1 MPEAR
6 SSPADA
12 PGAEALGVATPGSAT
27 PGSVTPGTVTPGA
40 ATPGTATPGAATRG
54 AATPGAA
61 APQIVLAFDFGQR
74 RIGVAC
80 GDTVSRGASH
90 ARALACPSQGIPW
103 EAVDALIREWRPG
116 VLVVGLPYNVDDSE
130 SAAAARARSFAG
142 ALAARYAL
150 PVELVDERYSS
161 VEAVDRLRQA
171 RASGL
176 RKRRVAKSD
185 IDAAAARVILERW
198 FNQKK

>member
-1 MPEAR
+1 MPEAPSR
-6 SSPADA
+6 IGA
-12 PGAEALGVATPGSAT
+12 PGAV
-27 PGSVTPGTVTPGA
+27 PGA
-40 ATPGTATPGAATRG
+40 APGAA
-54 AATPGAA
+54 APGG

-80 GDTVSRGASH
+80 GDTVSRSASH
-90 ARALACPSQGIPW
+90 ARALACGAHGVPW
-103 EAVDALIREWRPG
+103 DAVDLLMREWRPG

-142 ALAARYAL
+142 ELAARYAL

-161 VEAVDRLRQA
+161 IEAVERLREA

-176 RKRRVAKSD
+176 RKRRVVKGD
-185 IDAAAARVILERW
+185 VDAGAARVILERW
-198 FNQKK
+198 FSQIK

>member
-6 SSPADA
+6 SSPAET
-12 PGAEALGVATPGSAT
+12 PGAEA
-27 PGSVTPGTVTPGA
+27 PGA
-40 ATPGTATPGAATRG
+40 AKS
-54 AATPGAA
+54 GAA

-103 EAVDALIREWRPG
+103 EAVDALIREWRPS

-161 VEAVDRLRQA
+161 MEAVDRLRQA

-185 IDAAAARVILERW
+185 VDAVAARVILERW
-198 FNQKK
+198 FSQQK

>member
-1 MPEAR
+1 MPEAQPSR
-6 SSPADA
+6 S
-12 PGAEALGVATPGSAT
+12 T
-27 PGSVTPGTVTPGA
+27 
-40 ATPGTATPGAATRG
+40 
-54 AATPGAA
+54 

-80 GDTVSRGASH
+80 GDTVSRSASH
-90 ARALACPSQGIPW
+90 ARALLCGSRGVPW
-103 EAVDALIREWRPG
+103 HGVDALIREWRPG
-116 VLVVGLPYNVDDSE
+116 LLVVGLPYNIDDSE

-142 ALAARYAL
+142 ELAARYAL

-161 VEAVDRLRQA
+161 LEALDRLQQA

-185 IDAAAARVILERW
+185 VDAAAARVILERW
-198 FNQKK
+198 FSQMK

>member
-1 MPEAR
+1 MPEAQPSR
-6 SSPADA
+6 P
-12 PGAEALGVATPGSAT
+12 
-27 PGSVTPGTVTPGA
+27 
-40 ATPGTATPGAATRG
+40 
-54 AATPGAA
+54 A

-80 GDTVSRGASH
+80 GDTVSRSASH
-90 ARALACPSQGIPW
+90 ARALMWRSPDLLW

-142 ALAARYAL
+142 SLAARYAL

-161 VEAVDRLRQA
+161 MEAVDRLRRA

-176 RKRRVAKSD
+176 RKRRVAKGD
-185 IDAAAARVILERW
+185 VDAGAARVILERW
-198 FNQKK
+198 FSQTA

>member
-6 SSPADA
+6 PHR
-12 PGAEALGVATPGSAT
+12 AE
-27 PGSVTPGTVTPGA
+27 
-40 ATPGTATPGAATRG
+40 
-54 AATPGAA
+54 

-74 RIGVAC
+74 RIGVAS
-80 GDTVSRGASH
+80 GDTVSRSAGKV
-90 ARALACPSQGIPW
+90 RTLACGPQGVPW
-103 EAVDALIREWRPG
+103 EAVDALIREWG
-116 VLVVGLPYNVDDSE
+116 AAVLVVGLPYNVDDSE

-161 VEAVDRLRQA
+161 MEALDRLRQG
-171 RASGL
+171 RASGQ

-185 IDAAAARVILERW
+185 VDAGAAQIILERW
-198 FNQKK
+198 FSQLT

>member
-1 MPEAR
+1 MPEAEASR
-6 SSPADA
+6 GDA
-12 PGAEALGVATPGSAT
+12 PGT
-27 PGSVTPGTVTPGA
+27 
-40 ATPGTATPGAATRG
+40 
-54 AATPGAA
+54 A

-80 GDTVSRGASH
+80 GDTVSRSASH
-90 ARALACPSQGIPW
+90 ASALTGRSHGVPW
-103 EAVDALIREWRPG
+103 EAVDAVIREWRPG

-161 VEAVDRLRQA
+161 MEALDRLKQA

-185 IDAAAARVILERW
+185 VDAGAARVILERW
-198 FNQKK
+198 FSQLK

>member
-1 MPEAR
+1 MPE
-6 SSPADA
+6 SSRADA
-12 PGAEALGVATPGSAT
+12 PGAG
-27 PGSVTPGTVTPGA
+27 
-40 ATPGTATPGAATRG
+40 
-54 AATPGAA
+54 

-74 RIGVAC
+74 RIGVA
-80 GDTVSRGASH
+80 GGETVSR
-90 ARALACPSQGIPW
+90 RATHPRTRPGRPHGVPW
-103 EAVDALIREWRPG
+103 EAIDAVIREWRPG

-161 VEAVDRLRQA
+161 MEALDRLKQA

-185 IDAAAARVILERW
+185 VDAGAARVILERW
-198 FNQKK
+198 FSQIK

>member
-6 SSPADA
+6 SSPAET
-12 PGAEALGVATPGSAT
+12 PGAEA
-27 PGSVTPGTVTPGA
+27 PGA
-40 ATPGTATPGAATRG
+40 AKS
-54 AATPGAA
+54 GAA

-80 GDTVSRGASH
+80 GDTVSRSASH
-90 ARALACPSQGIPW
+90 ARALACRPQGLPW
-103 EAVDALIREWRPG
+103 EALDALIREWRPG

-161 VEAVDRLRQA
+161 MEAVDRLRQA

-185 IDAAAARVILERW
+185 VDAVAARVILERW
-198 FNQKK
+198 FSQRK

>member
-6 SSPADA
+6 SSPA
-12 PGAEALGVATPGSAT
+12 EA
-27 PGSVTPGTVTPGA
+27 
-40 ATPGTATPGAATRG
+40 
-54 AATPGAA
+54 PGAA

-80 GDTVSRGASH
+80 GDTVSRSASH
-90 ARALACPSQGIPW
+90 ARALACRSQGVPW
-103 EAVDALIREWRPG
+103 EAVDALIREWGPG
-116 VLVVGLPYNVDDSE
+116 LLVVGLPYNVDDSE
-130 SAAAARARSFAG
+130 SAG

-161 VEAVDRLRQA
+161 MEAVDRLRQA

-176 RKRRVAKSD
+176 RKRRVAKGD

>member
-1 MPEAR
+1 MPEAPSCR
-6 SSPADA
+6 ADA
-12 PGAEALGVATPGSAT
+12 PGAAA
-27 PGSVTPGTVTPGA
+27 PGA
-40 ATPGTATPGAATRG
+40 KT
-54 AATPGAA
+54 
-61 APQIVLAFDFGQR
+61 PQIVLAFDFGLR

-80 GDTVSRGASH
+80 GDTVSRNASQ
-90 ARALACPSQGIPW
+90 ARTIARRSHGEPW
-103 EAVDALIREWRPG
+103 EAVDALIREWGPA

-161 VEAVDRLRQA
+161 MEALDRLRQA
-171 RASGL
+171 RAAGL

-185 IDAAAARVILERW
+185 VDAGAARVILERW
-198 FNQKK
+198 FSQIK

>member
-1 MPEAR
+1 MPEEAR
-6 SSPADA
+6 SSSA
-12 PGAEALGVATPGSAT
+12 P
-27 PGSVTPGTVTPGA
+27 
-40 ATPGTATPGAATRG
+40 
-54 AATPGAA
+54 

-80 GDTVSRGASH
+80 GDTVSRSASH
-90 ARALACPSQGIPW
+90 ARALACGSQGVRW
-103 EAVDALIREWRPG
+103 EEVDTLIREWRPA

-142 ALAARYAL
+142 ALTARYAL

-161 VEAVDRLRQA
+161 MEALDRLKQA

-176 RKRRVAKSD
+176 RKRRVARSD
-185 IDAAAARVILERW
+185 VDAGAARIILERW
-198 FNQKK
+198 FSQRT

>member
-6 SSPADA
+6 SSPA
-12 PGAEALGVATPGSAT
+12 EA
-27 PGSVTPGTVTPGA
+27 
-40 ATPGTATPGAATRG
+40 
-54 AATPGAA
+54 PGAA

-80 GDTVSRGASH
+80 GDTVSRSASH
-90 ARALACPSQGIPW
+90 ARALACRSQGVPW
-103 EAVDALIREWRPG
+103 EAVDALIREWGPG
-116 VLVVGLPYNVDDSE
+116 LLVVGLPYNVDDSE
-130 SAAAARARSFAG
+130 SAGAARARSFAG

-161 VEAVDRLRQA
+161 MEAVDRLRQA

-176 RKRRVAKSD
+176 RKRRVAKGD